1 MTSLINV
8 LKNDRLDPDIIKA
21 ALETL
26 AALCTSEDKKVSKFH
41 FIFYLFERI
50 KTIWA

>member
-1 MTSLINV
+1 MNSLISV

-26 AALCTSEDKKVSKFH
+26 ALLCTSEDKNVS
-41 FIFYLFERI
+41 LFR
-50 KTIWA
+50 